1 VQPKPAPMVMERC
14 SFADVHKATEVIVES
29 FNLDPV
35 YMFCFPNEVMRTVFI
50 YSIFAP
56 GIYFLNLRSTRVLKD
71 ESGNIVST
79 VIFEDERLNPI
90 LQLLGFILQSFG
102 MYVCMFR
109 KIVLTLGKSSPLVIA
124 TSIMWVPV
132 MIFVMHLCM
141 FWFGINLIR
150 AYCAGASFGRAD
162 GWHKQKK
169 KHLLAIGTLPS
180 KQGKGYGSTLL
191 NAAFAELEAEKYYG
205 GYKLESSNPRNVAF
219 YERNNF
225 VSLGAAKLSGMTITL
240 MVRPDLH
247 RPAPAR
253 TQAA

>member
-1 VQPKPAPMVMERC
+1 MAKMERC
-14 SFADVHKATEVIVES
+14 SLADVHEATEVIVQS

-35 YMFCFPNEVMRTVFI
+35 YTFCFPNEIMRTVFI

-56 GIYFLNLRSTRVLKD
+56 GIYFLNLRSTRVLRD
-71 ESGNIVST
+71 ESGKIVST

-90 LQLLGFILQSFG
+90 LQLLGFILQSFA
-102 MYVCMFR
+102 MYVCMTI
-109 KIVLTLGKSSPLVIA
+109 KILITLCKSSALVVA
-124 TSIMWVPV
+124 TSVLWVPV
-132 MIFVMHLCM
+132 MVVAMHLCM
-141 FWFGINLIR
+141 FWFGFNLIR

-180 KQGKGYGSTLL
+180 EQGKGYGSTILK
-191 NAAFAELEAEKYYG
+191 AAFAELEEEKYYG
-205 GYKLESSNPRNVAF
+205 GYNLESSNPRNVAF
-219 YERNNF
+219 YERNQF

-247 RPAPAR
+247 RPAAANGAPA
-253 TQAA
+253 A